1 MYKYED
7 FKDNTDLVQYTNMV
21 LFAKMVFADN
31 WIYGFV
37 TRGDLLNVTG
47 CDTWMKLACIDKLH
61 ELGYIDVVV
70 EREFSNDTT
79 YRNVR
84 L

>member
-7 FKDNTDLVQYTNMV
+7 FKDNIDTKYLIDTILLAKSKLTNGSIVKRSDL
-21 LFAKMVFADN
+21 
-31 WIYGFV
+31 IGYG
-37 TRGDLLNVTG
+37 DS
-47 CDTWMKLACIDKLH
+47 WMNLACIDKLH
-61 ELGYIDVVV
+61 ELGYITIVRYA
-70 EREFSNDTT
+70 EISNDTT

>member
-7 FKDNTDLVQYTNMV
+7 FKDNIDTIILAKSKFSGRHGSNIIKRADL
-21 LFAKMVFADN
+21 
-31 WIYGFV
+31 IGYG
-37 TRGDLLNVTG
+37 DS
-47 CDTWMKLACIDKLH
+47 WMNLACIDKLH
-61 ELGYIDVVV
+61 ELGYIDVVSYS
-70 EREFSNDTT
+70 EFSNDTT

>member
-7 FKDNTDLVQYTNMV
+7 FKDNIEHEYLIDTVLLAKSKFAGRHGSNIVKRSDL
-21 LFAKMVFADN
+21 
-31 WIYGFV
+31 IGC
-37 TRGDLLNVTG
+37 GDS
-47 CDTWMKLACIDKLH
+47 WMNLACIDKLH
-61 ELGYIDVVV
+61 ELGYIAVVRYA
-70 EREFSNDTT
+70 EISNDTI